1 MGTLGTQ
8 FKQEFAAIGL
18 TTNLA
23 ARLQGQARPGEVV
36 VADATAHAGAIDGPR
51 EELHLKGFRD
61 PVPAVRVVADAA
73 RSGGRALC
81 PDGPG
86 TA

>member
-36 VADATAHAGAIDGPR
+36 VADATARA
-51 EELHLKGFRD
+51 
-61 PVPAVRVVADAA
+61 VPSTARA
-73 RSGGRALC
+73 RSC
-81 PDGPG
+81 
-86 TA
+86 T